1 MKIVGIDYSMNS
13 PGVVRF
19 YLDNN
24 LDLIKAEF
32 LGFTQIKK
40 NQRLPNIIYYK
51 KNQFCNNIEKFIWI
65 NDTIQKFLLNGYA
78 LIQADYITLEGYAYG
93 AKGKVFEIG
102 EATGELKKRI
112 WESKV
117 PLRIYDPTSIKMYI
131 TGTGNADKELMKK
144 YYKGILPVENINED
158 IIDAYHVTSLLQ
170 MELKIRK
177 GIIKT
182 QDLPE
187 HQIKVFNRC
196 TKSHPE
202 NILVENFIAQNKEH
216 INEQK

>member
-19 YLDNN
+19 YLNDN
-24 LDLIKAEF
+24 LDLIKADY
-32 LGFTQIKK
+32 LGFTQVKK
-40 NQRLPNIIYYK
+40 NEKLPNILYYK
-51 KNQFCNNIEKFIWI
+51 KDKFVNNIEKFIWI
-65 NDTIQKFLLNGYA
+65 NDNIHNFLLN
-78 LIQADYITLEGYAYG
+78 DYSYFQDNYIALEGYAYG

-112 WESKV
+112 WENKI

-131 TGTGNADKELMKK
+131 TGLGNADKELMKK
-144 YYKGILPVENINED
+144 HYKGIIPIENINED
-158 IIDAYHVTSLLQ
+158 IIDAYHITSLLQ

-182 QDLPE
+182 QDLLE

-202 NILVENFIAQNKEH
+202 NILVENFILQSKE
-216 INEQK
+216 

>member
-13 PGVVRF
+13 PGIVRF

-24 LDLIKAEF
+24 LDLIKAES

-40 NQRLPNIIYYK
+40 NQKDAKIIYHK
-51 KNQFCNNIEKFIWI
+51 KDQFCNNIEKFVWI
-65 NDTIQKFLLNGYA
+65 NDIIHNFLLNEYA
-78 LIQADYITLEGYAYG
+78 TFQDDYIALEGYAYG

-117 PLRIYDPTSIKMYI
+117 PLRIYDPTSIKMFI
-131 TGTGNADKELMKK
+131 TGVGNADKELMKK
-144 YYKGILPVENINED
+144 HYKGIIPIEDINED
-158 IIDAYHVTSLLQ
+158 IIDAYHITSLLQ
-170 MELKIRK
+170 TELKLRK
-177 GIIKT
+177 GIVKS
-182 QDLPE
+182 QDLLE
-187 HQIKVFNRC
+187 HQIRVFNRC

-202 NILVENFIAQNKEH
+202 NILVENFIVNLKE
-216 INEQK
+216 IENV